1 MITVTVIRTD
11 AQVRGLKAAGHARTL
26 GEEFSLPCAAASVL
40 LRTAARTL
48 ETAIPIDGGASEP
61 GVLELNLGQVPENRR
76 EWARGVLDTTI
87 TGLLD
92 LTREF
97 PGEVRLDLLDSEGEH
112 RYGT

>member
-1 MITVTVIRTD
+1 MTVLRSGTT
-11 AQVRGLKAAGHARTL
+11 VRGLSAVGHARIL
-26 GEEFSLPCAAASVL
+26 GNDYSLPCAAASVL

-48 ETAIPIDGGASEP
+48 ESVVPTSGGASDP
-61 GVLELNLGQVPENRR
+61 GVLEISLGEIPPSKR
-76 EWARGVLDTTI
+76 EWTQGVIDMVI

-97 PGEVRLDLLDSEGEH
+97 PEEVAVDLLEVEGEH